1 MSDRYDDLFNEKN
14 DEFKES
20 ESSKENFDVENYDS
34 VSADGPDTQEFLRKT
49 DVSNNIENAV
59 SENKADVYNTHQQD
73 SANATVR
80 ENTVNNTQQTPYTR
94 FDSNSV
100 SVEYKQPASTYQSV
114 EGYSQPQYSQQGF
127 NPQYT
132 QQNYQQPQYQQP
144 QHMYQNPY
152 AHPQTQH
159 IKKKK
164 DKKTFS
170 AGFVAVMLVVCIL
183 FSSVLGFLG
192 SVLYTQIKVKNAE
205 ISDNGAMIINKVDID
220 EQTAQTLADKPTSQ
234 ITDEVA
240 DTVVEITTETMSTNS
255 FYGQYVSQGAGSGVI
270 ISADGYILTNNH
282 VIDGA
287 TSITVTLRDKTSY
300 QAKLVGK
307 DSIIDVALLKID
319 ATGLKAAN
327 FGDSDKLKVGDKA
340 VAIGNPLGQLG
351 GTVTDGIISALDRDV
366 VIDDETM
373 SLLQTDSAINPGNS
387 GGGLFDGQGA
397 LIGIVV
403 AKSSGEEIEGLGFA
417 IPIND
422 VIEILDDLK
431 EYGYVRGR
439 VSAGMQLIDLSNSM
453 YSMYYY
459 GNTEDGCYVYSV
471 EFDSAAYKA
480 GIQQG
485 DRIVSVNGKGVS
497 TSADVEKALE
507 NAKVGD
513 KVTFEIERNGRTADV
528 SLELAEYV
536 PQDAKAQQNQDDVF
550 NPFA

>member
-1 MSDRYDDLFNEKN
+1 MSDRFDDLLKNFEDDNTNEQN
-14 DEFKES
+14 VPYS
-20 ESSKENFDVENYDS
+20 TPTENFGTDD
-34 VSADGPDTQEFLRKT
+34 VSAESTDKTQ
-49 DVSNNIENAV
+49 VSQEYSQNQNYNEN
-59 SENKADVYNTHQQD
+59 SGSVYVD
-73 SANATVR
+73 YKKPATGY
-80 ENTVNNTQQTPYTR
+80 QS
-94 FDSNSV
+94 FDSNGVEV
-100 SVEYKQPASTYQSV
+100 SSHN
-114 EGYSQPQYSQQGF
+114 GYSQPQYV
-127 NPQYT
+127 
-132 QQNYQQPQYQQP
+132 QPQYVQSQYNQQYN
-144 QHMYQNPY
+144 QQYGQSQYATQNPY
-152 AHPQTQH
+152 YSQPAHSV
-159 IKKKK
+159 KKKK
-164 DKKTFS
+164 EKTKLGIGVVAVLLIVGMFFS
-170 AGFVAVMLVVCIL
+170 AIF
-183 FSSVLGFLG
+183 GFLG
-192 SVLYTQIKVKNAE
+192 SVLYTKIKVNGAE

-220 EQTAQTLADKPTSQ
+220 EETADTLADKPTSQ

-240 DTVVEITTETMSTNS
+240 DTVVEITTEIMSTNS

-270 ISADGYILTNNH
+270 ISTDGYIVTNNH

-300 QAKLVGK
+300 KAELIGK

-397 LIGIVV
+397 LIGVVV

-422 VIEILDDLK
+422 VVDIIDDLK

-439 VSAGMQLIDLSNSM
+439 VSAGVQLVDITNSM

-459 GNTEDGCYVYSV
+459 GNTKEGCYVHSV

-485 DRIVSVNGKGVS
+485 DRIVSVNGKEIA
-497 TSADVEKALE
+497 TSADVEKALDD
-507 NAKVGD
+507 AKVGD
-513 KVTFEIERNGRTADV
+513 EVTFEIERGGKTAEV
-528 SLELAEYV
+528 KVTLQEYV
-536 PQDAKAQQNQDDVF
+536 PQDVKIEQNQDNVF

>member
-14 DEFKES
+14 DEFKEN
-20 ESSKENFDVENYDS
+20 ETPKENFDVDNQESINM
-34 VSADGPDTQEFLRKT
+34 AFGDTQEFVKKP
-49 DVSNNIENAV
+49 DVAKNVENVAFD
-59 SENKADVYNTHQQD
+59 AHNTKQQD
-73 SANATVR
+73 NVHRTFADNQ
-80 ENTVNNTQQTPYTR
+80 VNNAPQPPYAR
-94 FDSNSV
+94 YDSNSV
-100 SVEYKQPASTYQSV
+100 SVDYKQPASTYQSV
-114 EGYSQPQYSQQGF
+114 ESYSQPQYTQQSF
-127 NPQYT
+127 N
-132 QQNYQQPQYQQP
+132 QQNYQQPQYNQP
-144 QHMYQNPY
+144 QHMYNNPY
-152 AHPQTQH
+152 AQPQTQPVQ
-159 IKKKK
+159 KKKE
-164 DKKTFS
+164 KKTVGV
-170 AGFVAVMLVVCIL
+170 GFVATMLVVCIL
-183 FSSVLGFLG
+183 FSSALGFLG
-192 SVLYTQIKVKNAE
+192 SILYTHIKAKNVG
-205 ISDNGAMIINKVDID
+205 ISDNGAMIVNKVDID

-270 ISADGYILTNNH
+270 ISSDGYILTNNH

-307 DSIIDVALLKID
+307 DSIVDVALLKID
-319 ATGLKAAN
+319 AKDLKAAN

-422 VIEILDDLK
+422 VLDILDDLK

-459 GNTEDGCYVYSV
+459 GNNEDGCYVYSV

-485 DRIVSVNGKGVS
+485 DRIVSVNGKEVS

-507 NAKVGD
+507 KAKVGD

-528 SLELAEYV
+528 TIELQEYI
-536 PQDAKAQQNQDDVF
+536 PQDAKAQQNQDDVL

>member
-14 DEFKES
+14 DEFKEN
-20 ESSKENFDVENYDS
+20 ESQKENFDVDNQES
-34 VSADGPDTQEFLRKT
+34 VSSGFGDTQEFVKKPEGAKN
-49 DVSNNIENAV
+49 VENAAFDEY
-59 SENKADVYNTHQQD
+59 SSKQQD
-73 SANATVR
+73 RVNRTFADNQ
-80 ENTVNNTQQTPYTR
+80 VNNAPQPPYAR
-94 FDSNSV
+94 YDSNSV

-114 EGYSQPQYSQQGF
+114 ESYSQPQH
-127 NPQYT
+127 T
-132 QQNYQQPQYQQP
+132 QQNFNQQYAQPNFQQPQYQQP
-144 QHMYQNPY
+144 QHMYNNPY
-152 AHPQTQH
+152 AQPHTQP

-164 DKKTFS
+164 EKKTVGV
-170 AGFVAVMLVVCIL
+170 GFVAAMLVVCIL
-183 FSSVLGFLG
+183 FSSALGFLG
-192 SVLYTQIKVKNAE
+192 SILYTHIKAKNVG
-205 ISDNGAMIINKVDID
+205 ISDNGAMVVNKVDID

-270 ISADGYILTNNH
+270 ISSDGYILTNNH

-307 DSIIDVALLKID
+307 DSIVDVALLKID
-319 ATGLKAAN
+319 AKDLKCAT

-422 VIEILDDLK
+422 VLDILDDLK

-459 GNTEDGCYVYSV
+459 GNNEDGCYVYSV

-485 DRIVSVNGKGVS
+485 DRIVSVNGKEVS

-507 NAKVGD
+507 KAKVGD

-528 SLELAEYV
+528 TIELQEYI

>member
-1 MSDRYDDLFNEKN
+1 MSDRFEDLLKNFEDNNENN
-14 DEFKES
+14 DENMS
-20 ESSKENFDVENYDS
+20 YGVPVEN
-34 VSADGPDTQEFLRKT
+34 ADNADAT
-49 DVSNNIENAV
+49 DVADFTDVTDVADDTDFSTLNETQASPDYSSYHSFEEN
-59 SENKADVYNTHQQD
+59 SGSVYVD
-73 SANATVR
+73 YKKPATDY
-80 ENTVNNTQQTPYTR
+80 QS
-94 FDSNSV
+94 FDSNG
-100 SVEYKQPASTYQSV
+100 VEVREQTD
-114 EGYSQPQYSQQGF
+114 YSQPQYVEPQYVSSQYNQQYT

-132 QQNYQQPQYQQP
+132 T
-144 QHMYQNPY
+144 QNPY
-152 AHPQTQH
+152 YTQPVQSV
-159 IKKKK
+159 KKKK
-164 DKKTFS
+164 EKTKVGIGVVAVLLVIGMFFS
-170 AGFVAVMLVVCIL
+170 AIF
-183 FSSVLGFLG
+183 GFLG
-192 SVLYTQIKVKNAE
+192 SVLYTKIKASNAG

-220 EQTAQTLADKPTSQ
+220 EETASTLADKSTSQ

-240 DTVVEITTETMSTNS
+240 DTVVEITTEVMSTNS

-270 ISADGYILTNNH
+270 ISTDGYIVTNNH

-287 TSITVTLRDKTSY
+287 TSITVTLRDKSTY
-300 QAKLVGK
+300 QATLVGK

-327 FGDSDKLKVGDKA
+327 FGDSDSLKVGDKA

-397 LIGIVV
+397 LIGVVV

-422 VIEILDDLK
+422 VVDILDDLK

-439 VSAGMQLIDLSNSM
+439 VSAGVQLVDISNSM

-459 GNTEDGCYVYSV
+459 GNTNEGCYVHSV

-485 DRIVSVNGKGVS
+485 DRIVSVNSQEVT
-497 TSADVEKALE
+497 TSADVEKALDD
-507 NAKVGD
+507 AQVGD
-513 KVTFEIERNGRTADV
+513 EVTFEIERGTRTAQV
-528 SLELAEYV
+528 TVVLQEYV
-536 PQDAKAQQNQDDVF
+536 PQDVKAEQEQENVF